1 MSKTKDIS
9 GKLVVSIII
18 DGEFCGLGVPL
29 LQGKQAYVLT
39 AGHVILGNEFTQQP
53 NINKIKINTVCGSS
67 FHVDEILGQ
76 STSKCTDLIVLK
88 LKDENSNYTF
98 PNILICETIS
108 QNLISNQQFMCIK
121 LNDSDVEDNVHIRCY
136 EKKIN
141 DYFYQVQLENGT
153 LVNFKDGCAGSDAFK
168 GISGAGLFFDTG
180 DSDPVYLTG
189 LITDIKNT
197 TISDTLKVANL
208 RSLLHSIPSMD
219 ICSNT
224 IFDTNKKVL
233 NRSIQKIKI
242 EKIENETIKSWLEDI
257 INSKSVKLITEKIKV
272 LKPQKN
278 VEKEIYRV
286 VRNLIKGSQV
296 ESYWGKEFPAL
307 HEHYQEFY
315 DIASDGFLEY
325 EVTNRKEAQDKLI
338 QLTTTH
344 KADLEKSL
352 KDFYPNNNEV
362 IAITNS
368 DISKLLAA
376 CDLNFEI
383 SDD

>member
-1 MSKTKDIS
+1 
-9 GKLVVSIII
+9 
-18 DGEFCGLGVPL
+18 
-29 LQGKQAYVLT
+29 
-39 AGHVILGNEFTQQP
+39 
-53 NINKIKINTVCGSS
+53 
-67 FHVDEILGQ
+67 
-76 STSKCTDLIVLK
+76 
-88 LKDENSNYTF
+88 
-98 PNILICETIS
+98 
-108 QNLISNQQFMCIK
+108 
-121 LNDSDVEDNVHIRCY
+121 
-136 EKKIN
+136 
-141 DYFYQVQLENGT
+141 
-153 LVNFKDGCAGSDAFK
+153 
-168 GISGAGLFFDTG
+168 
-180 DSDPVYLTG
+180 
-189 LITDIKNT
+189 
-197 TISDTLKVANL
+197 
-208 RSLLHSIPSMD
+208 
-219 ICSNT
+219 
-224 IFDTNKKVL
+224 
-233 NRSIQKIKI
+233 
-242 EKIENETIKSWLEDI
+242 
-257 INSKSVKLITEKIKV
+257 
-272 LKPQKN
+272 
-278 VEKEIYRV
+278 V